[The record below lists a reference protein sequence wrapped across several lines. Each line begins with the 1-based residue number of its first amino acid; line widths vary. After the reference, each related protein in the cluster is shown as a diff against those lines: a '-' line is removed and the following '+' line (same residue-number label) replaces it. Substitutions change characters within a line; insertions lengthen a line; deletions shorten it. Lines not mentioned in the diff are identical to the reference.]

1 MRKVSKES
9 LLRLVTEC
17 IRFADNEKKIYIRA
31 LMEQLTLD
39 DWSPSEREV
48 ILDTLSSNGFSWD
61 DLLTWSWLTVESL
74 LHTWIEKV
82 SQKPDEL
89 SKYVYF

>member
-1 MRKVSKES
+1 MRKVGKES

-82 SQKPDEL
+82 SRKPDEL

>member
-1 MRKVSKES
+1 MKEVSKEL

-17 IRFADNEKKIYIRA
+17 IRFGDNEKKIYIRA

-39 DWSPSEREV
+39 DWSPMEREV
-48 ILDTLSSNGFSWD
+48 ILDILSSNGFSWD

-74 LHTWIEKV
+74 LHTWIEKA
-82 SQKPDEL
+82 SQKPDEI
-89 SKYVYF
+89 SK